1 MIVLQPRRDAKR
13 RRLIVTSSTVFV
25 MLGSYTGLRSTPVP
39 AFGSGSAIIRQLD
52 PLFVE
57 RYSAP
62 PVPEPKDRRAE
73 IPKNEDEEAATLDH
87 EVGSAIEDLARRF
100 GGPDAPVRRPNP
112 GRDAQV
118 SDLVANPVDDRFS
131 AVFGER
137 DDAAPLPTPRP
148 GATNRA
154 RAAGN
159 IAGGGGGIA
168 LTTSRPG
175 PDRVPAPNGAAG
187 PVVVEAGAGRAGER
201 AVPATEV
208 VIHDYQPDTFKRT
221 DVALLTD
228 WIQEHEAELPV
239 GIKVHLRYQSS
250 FLTASMPFQSDD
262 RELELFLM
270 FNPNLRELHIVL
282 VEGDRSV
289 YLIDRGFQEQSRSL
303 REGTVRR
310 LNGEIVAIDS
320 HAGAASSDRAAGF
333 YNIFLSW
340 WEVAKTDASL

>member
-1 MIVLQPRRDAKR
+1 MIVPQPRRDDKR
-13 RRLIVTSSTVFV
+13 RRLIVTTGTAFV

-39 AFGSGSAIIRQLD
+39 AFGSGSAVIRQLD
-52 PLFVE
+52 QLFVE

-62 PVPEPKDRRAE
+62 PAAEPEDGPAE
-73 IPKNEDEEAATLDH
+73 IPENEDEGAVTLDH

-100 GGPDAPVRRPNP
+100 SEPDAPAGRPDP
-112 GRDAQV
+112 SRDARV
-118 SDLVANPVDDRFS
+118 TGIMSDPIDDRFS
-131 AVFGER
+131 AVFG
-137 DDAAPLPTPRP
+137 DKNYTTPIPTPGS
-148 GATNRA
+148 GAANRT

-175 PDRVPAPNGAAG
+175 PARAPALDGAAG
-187 PVVVEAGAGRAGER
+187 PVVVETAAGRAGER

-208 VIHDYQPDTFKRT
+208 VIHEYQPDTFKRT

-228 WIQEHEAELPV
+228 WIQGHKAELPV
-239 GIKVHLRYQSS
+239 GMKVHLRYQSS

-289 YLIDRGFQEQSRSL
+289 YLIDRGFLEQSRSL
-303 REGTVRR
+303 REGSVRR

-320 HAGAASSDRAAGF
+320 HAGAASSDRAGEF
-333 YNIFLSW
+333 YDIFLSW
-340 WEVAKTDASL
+340 WEVAKTDAGP